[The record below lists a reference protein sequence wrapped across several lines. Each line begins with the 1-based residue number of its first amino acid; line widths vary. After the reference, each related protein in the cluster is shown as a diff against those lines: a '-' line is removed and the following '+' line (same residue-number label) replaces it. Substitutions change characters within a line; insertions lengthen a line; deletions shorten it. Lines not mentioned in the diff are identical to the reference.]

1 MKNVTIVK
9 FLNAV
14 KVNGFNI
21 QEGFYGLYVAG
32 KLAAVSS
39 GWCCGYAGNGV
50 DYDTTAYIYT
60 PRRGGRWVG
69 RWVDYR
75 NYGTLATF
83 ADYIRSE
90 SNEEH
95 EREER
100 LDELEEIEFYWKGGE
115 SYEAVHGEE

>member
-1 MKNVTIVK
+1 MEKIIIVK
-9 FLNAV
+9 FTKPV
-14 KVNGFNI
+14 KFNGFNI
-21 QEGFYGLYVAG
+21 QPGFYGLYVAG

-39 GWCCGYAGNGV
+39 GWCCGYSGNGV

-60 PRRGGRWVG
+60 PRRGGRWYG

-75 NYGTLATF
+75 NYGTLANFTN
-83 ADYIRSE
+83 YILSE

-100 LDELEEIEFYWKGGE
+100 LDG
-115 SYEAVHGEE
+115 